1 MSVLEL
7 PEPSGWRGG
16 RTFLV
21 VAVVLSF
28 AVAVAFAY
36 LGVAAATR
44 GNYLTTAVT
53 FGWAI
58 FLLIFLAAI
67 SLVGLGRTTLQTTS
81 DATGFTVWPDRR
93 FSILMLA
100 GVVVFI
106 PSGLIF
112 TVFAPFGAIEIANTR
127 ILQAILPVAAGFA
140 VCMGI
145 TGLIAAWRRGGVGHV
160 KLTPA
165 MIENADIL
173 TTRVFEWDDVVDV
186 ADHAESRKARRAVV
200 LRMRDGREEIISVAD
215 IYVPR
220 GVALYWL
227 VRHYWKHPDD
237 RMELVDTR
245 ATERF
250 REGRFALD

>member
-7 PEPSGWRGG
+7 PEPSGWRGA

-21 VAVVLSF
+21 VTVVLSVG
-28 AVAVAFAY
+28 VAVAFTY
-36 LGVAAATR
+36 LGAAAATR
-44 GNYLTTAVT
+44 GNYLTTIVM
-53 FGWAI
+53 FGFAI
-58 FLLIFLAAI
+58 VLLLSMSAI
-67 SLVGLGRTTLQTTS
+67 SLAGLGRTTLNTTS
-81 DATGFTVWPDRR
+81 DATGFAVWPDRK
-93 FSILMLA
+93 FSILTLA
-100 GVVVFI
+100 AIVVFI

-112 TVFAPFGAIEIANTR
+112 TVFAPFGAIETANTR
-127 ILQAILPVAAGFA
+127 MLQTILPVAAGFA
-140 VCMGI
+140 VFTGI
-145 TGLIAAWRRGGVGHV
+145 SGLISAWRRGGIGHV

-200 LRMRDGREEIISVAD
+200 LRLRDGREEIISIAD

-227 VRHYWKHPDD
+227 VRHYWKHPED
-237 RMELVDTR
+237 RMELVDGR
-245 ATERF
+245 AAERF
-250 REGRFALD
+250 HQGSFALD